1 MLNKSIYFLA
11 VLASVLSSCQN
22 GAPQSDTIVEPQTPV
37 TVTTIN
43 NQDIAE
49 YVELNATSSFME
61 RAIVKASINGYIQ
74 AETPQNGKYVRA
86 GQVLFTLVTKESK
99 AIGNVINK
107 LDSSFK
113 FTGITS
119 IRASKSGYIS
129 VLNHQ
134 KGDFVQEGEQLAIIS
149 NNKSLVFLMD
159 VPYELNASV
168 RNQKNVQLILPDGE
182 ILNGSVSSALPSV
195 DSVSQTQRIIIN
207 VNPSHPI
214 PENLIAK
221 VKLIKTAHPEAAS
234 LPKEAVLANET
245 QEEFWVMK
253 MLNDS
258 TAVKVVVQK
267 GMETSDRIEIKHPK
281 FNPKDRIVVTGNY
294 GLADTAKV
302 KIVKN

>member
-1 MLNKSIYFLA
+1 MINKSIYFLA

-22 GAPQSDTIVEPQTPV
+22 GAPQSDTIVVPQTPV

-134 KGDFVQEGEQLAIIS
+134 NGDFVQEGEQLAIIS

-195 DSVSQTQRIIIN
+195 DSVSQTQRIIIR

>member
-134 KGDFVQEGEQLAIIS
+134 NGDFVQEGEQLAIIS

-195 DSVSQTQRIIIN
+195 DSVSQTQRIIIR

-253 MLNDS
+253 LLNDS
-258 TAVKVVVQK
+258 TAVKVVVEK

>member
-1 MLNKSIYFLA
+1 MVNKSIYFLA
-11 VLASVLSSCQN
+11 VLASVLCSCQN
-22 GAPQSDTIVEPQTPV
+22 GAPQSETIVEPQTPV

-134 KGDFVQEGEQLAIIS
+134 NGDFVQEGEQLAIIS

-253 MLNDS
+253 LLNDS

>member
-11 VLASVLSSCQN
+11 AVTSVLCSCQN

-49 YVELNATSSFME
+49 YIELNATSSFME

-86 GQVLFTLVTKESK
+86 GQVLFTLVTKEFK

-129 VLNHQ
+129 VLDHQ
-134 KGDFVQEGEQLAIIS
+134 NGDFVQEGEQLAIIS

-182 ILNGSVSSALPSV
+182 ILNGAVSSALPSV
-195 DSVSQTQRIIIN
+195 DSVSQTQRIIIR

-221 VKLIKTAHPEAAS
+221 VKIIKTAQSEAAS

-253 MLNDS
+253 LLNDS
-258 TAVKVVVQK
+258 TAVKVVVEK
-267 GMETSDRIEIKHPK
+267 GMETSDRIEIKHPR

>member
-1 MLNKSIYFLA
+1 MVNKSIYFLA
-11 VLASVLSSCQN
+11 ALASVLCSCQN

-134 KGDFVQEGEQLAIIS
+134 NGDFVQEGEQLAVIS

-195 DSVSQTQRIIIN
+195 DSVSQTQRIIIR
-207 VNPSHPI
+207 VTPSHPI

-253 MLNDS
+253 LLNDS
-258 TAVKVVVQK
+258 TAVKVVVEK

>member
-61 RAIVKASINGYIQ
+61 RAIVKASINGYIK

-134 KGDFVQEGEQLAIIS
+134 NGDFVQEGEQLAIIS

-195 DSVSQTQRIIIN
+195 DSVSQTQRIIIR

>member
-134 KGDFVQEGEQLAIIS
+134 NGDFVQEGEQLAIIS

-159 VPYELNASV
+159 VPYELNASL

-195 DSVSQTQRIIIN
+195 DSVSQTQRIIIR

>member
-134 KGDFVQEGEQLAIIS
+134 NGDFVQEGEQLAIIS

-195 DSVSQTQRIIIN
+195 DSVSQTQRIIIR

>member
-11 VLASVLSSCQN
+11 ALASVLSSCQN

-86 GQVLFTLVTKESK
+86 GQVLFTLVTKEFK

-129 VLNHQ
+129 VLDHQ
-134 KGDFVQEGEQLAIIS
+134 NGDFVQEGEQLAIIS

-195 DSVSQTQRIIIN
+195 DSVSQTQRIIIR

-221 VKLIKTAHPEAAS
+221 VKIIKTAQSEATS

-253 MLNDS
+253 LINDS
-258 TAVKVVVQK
+258 TAVKVVVEK

-281 FNPKDRIVVTGNY
+281 FDTKDRIVVTGNY

>member
-134 KGDFVQEGEQLAIIS
+134 NGDFVQEGEQLAIIS

-159 VPYELNASV
+159 VPYELNASL

-195 DSVSQTQRIIIN
+195 DSVSQTQRIIIR

-294 GLADTAKV
+294 GLGDTAKV